1 MSVSETVDLVE
12 SFVGKHVVAGHG
24 DRISYIDPDLG
35 KVTYQQLYHAAG
47 LFAARLRARGIRSGS
62 RCLVLADDSAAAV
75 TAIIGLWWYGC
86 VPVPVSP
93 YLTEKEIGFIAEDSA
108 AAFVYLDVPSG
119 KRAGLAALLSGLEQ
133 FDSALVAADLAKA
146 AEGQIGEL
154 PACAR
159 SSVRQAAL
167 VQYTSGS
174 TGLAKGVLHSAA
186 ALLEVSAGFGRILAL
201 GPADTVM
208 STAKLSFGYG
218 FGNSV
223 LLPLA
228 AGACTV
234 LLRGGI
240 DAYVVA
246 SAIRTHQPT
255 VLCSVPRIYATLP
268 RIFGTGETSNHALR
282 LAITAG
288 ERCPAELIESTERL
302 LGVPVLNGLGA
313 TEALHIV
320 VATADR
326 AEAGATGYAVPGSVA
341 TVRDED
347 GQVLTDGTEGRLHI
361 AGPTVAAGYLNRP
374 DAERRTFADG
384 GVYTGDIARI
394 SGEGLVQYLARTD
407 DMLNL
412 GGHKVAPGEIETV
425 IQAVPGV
432 ADCAVVAGR
441 NADGLDEAI
450 AYVVPADP
458 DSAELRSAVI
468 AAMRADLAS
477 FKRPNRI
484 EIVDALP
491 TTSTGKLAR
500 FQLRTLAA
508 H

>member
-1 MSVSETVDLVE
+1 MPVPETVDLVE
-12 SFVGKHVVAGHG
+12 SFVGKHVVAGAG
-24 DRISYIDPDLG
+24 ERISYIDPDLG

-62 RCLVLADDSAAAV
+62 RCLVLADDSATTV
-75 TAIIGLWWYGC
+75 TAIIGMWWYGC
-86 VPVPVSP
+86 IPVPVSP
-93 YLTEKEIGFIAEDSA
+93 ALTEQEIGFIAADSA
-108 AAFVYLDVPSG
+108 AAAVYLDVPAG

-133 FDSALVAADLAKA
+133 FDSAPVVADLAQA
-146 AEGQIGEL
+146 AEGRVGEL
-154 PACAR
+154 PGCAR
-159 SSVRQAAL
+159 SSLRQEAL

-174 TGLAKGVLHSAA
+174 TGRAKGVLHSAA

-201 GPADTVM
+201 GPADTVL

-223 LLPLA
+223 LLPLT

-246 SAIRTHQPT
+246 SAVRTHRPT
-255 VLCSVPRIYATLP
+255 VLCSVPRIYAALP
-268 RIFGTGETSNHALR
+268 RIFGTGETFEHALR
-282 LAITAG
+282 LAVTAG
-288 ERCPAELIESTERL
+288 ERCPAELMESTARL

-320 VATADR
+320 IATADG
-326 AEAGATGYAVPGSVA
+326 AEPGATGRAVPGAVA

-361 AGPTVAAGYLNRP
+361 AGPTVATGYLNRP

-384 GVYTGDIARI
+384 GVYTGDIAQI
-394 SGEGLVQYLARTD
+394 SAEGSVRYLARTD
-407 DMLNL
+407 DILNL
-412 GGHKVAPGEIETV
+412 GGHKVAPGEIEAV

-432 ADCAVVAGR
+432 ADCAVVAAR
-441 NADGLDEAI
+441 NQDGLDEAI
-450 AYVVPADP
+450 AYIVPADP
-458 DSAELRSAVI
+458 TATELRSVI
-468 AAMRADLAS
+468 TTALRTGLAP

-484 EIVDALP
+484 ELVTTLP

-500 FQLRTLAA
+500 FHLRTLAT

>member
-1 MSVSETVDLVE
+1 MSETIDLVE

-24 DRISYIDPDLG
+24 DRISYIDADLG
-35 KVTYQQLYHAAG
+35 KVSYQQLYHAAG
-47 LFAARLRARGIRSGS
+47 LFAARLAARGIRSGS
-62 RCLVLADDSAAAV
+62 RCLVVADDSATAV

-86 VPVPVSP
+86 IPVPVSP

-119 KRAGLAALLSGLEQ
+119 KRTSLAALLSGLEQ
-133 FDSALVAADLAKA
+133 FDSALVVDDLASA
-146 AEGQIGEL
+146 AAGQVGEL
-154 PACAR
+154 PPCAR
-159 SSVRQAAL
+159 SSGRQEAL

-186 ALLEVSAGFGRILAL
+186 ALLEVSAGFGQILAL
-201 GPADTVM
+201 DPSDTVL

-223 LLPLA
+223 LLPLT

-255 VLCSVPRIYATLP
+255 VLCSVPRIYAALP
-268 RIFGTGETSNHALR
+268 RIFGNSETSNHVLR

-288 ERCPAELIESTERL
+288 ERCPAELIEATERL

-320 VATADR
+320 IATSER
-326 AEAGATGYAVPGSVA
+326 SEPGATGCVVPGAVA
-341 TVRDED
+341 TVRGDD
-347 GQVLTDGTEGRLHI
+347 GQVLPDDTEGRLHI

-384 GVYTGDIARI
+384 GVYTGDIAQI
-394 SGEGLVQYLARTD
+394 SSEGSVRYLARTD

-432 ADCAVVAGR
+432 ADCAVIAAH
-441 NADGLDEAI
+441 NADGLDEAV

-458 DSAELRSAVI
+458 DSPNLRSAVMS
-468 AAMRADLAS
+468 ALRTDLAP

-484 EIVDALP
+484 EIVEALP

-508 H
+508 N